1 MMDGVQ
7 PVFNYRQYY
16 FKSRGHFPLPASR
29 AVARFRGYSSWSD
42 CGALG
47 HRQANPPREQ
57 MSAIVDT
64 SLRLLA
70 TEPHA
75 IKHLRHAPTTAIAG
89 TSRASADP

>member
-7 PVFNYRQYY
+7 HVFNYRQ
-16 FKSRGHFPLPASR
+16 
-29 AVARFRGYSSWSD
+29 VARFRGYSSWSD

-64 SLRLLA
+64 TLRLLA

-75 IKHLRHAPTTAIAG
+75 IKHLWHARP
-89 TSRASADP
+89 RP